1 MQESEA
7 GGVYSYICQHQFSD
21 LILCKWE
28 HRLEENRDTTIWGD
42 SLPYPLR
49 PVLLTLPLKEE
60 RNLTQKTSQCQF
72 SASKPLHPQLT
83 HLACFNTLSHHDNCR
98 KALFPEEPE
107 KICQ

>member
-7 GGVYSYICQHQFSD
+7 GGVYSYIRQHQFSD

-60 RNLTQKTSQCQF
+60 RNLTQKP
-72 SASKPLHPQLT
+72 ASVSSLLQNP
-83 HLACFNTLSHHDNCR
+83 CTLN
-98 KALFPEEPE
+98 
-107 KICQ
+107 